1 MKNTNLTL
9 IDYFRIKDW
18 FHYLGYVLLG
28 SLLANSFNIFNF
40 FAAASILAYAYSLND
55 YYDKKLNKKYFIIP
69 FFLYIAI
76 LPFLSIFSIL
86 ISISFLILFTIYS
99 WPKVWLEGKPILST
113 LTNSIGFTL
122 IFILPINSIKM
133 ILDYCPLVLLIFTL
147 NTAAQLLHE
156 IVDSKED
163 KKIKKITTTVRFG
176 AKTALVLFK
185 LCLLSAMIISALI
198 FSKFP
203 LISLS
208 SAIFSL
214 LFIPVT
220 TINKKI
226 RKKFRILGIIFGA
239 IYIIEILQTYMK

>member
-1 MKNTNLTL
+1 MKNTNPTL

-55 YYDKKLNKKYFIIP
+55 YYDKKLNKKYFAIP
-69 FFLYIAI
+69 FFLYIII

-122 IFILPINSIKM
+122 IFILPFNNIEQISSNYQI
-133 ILDYCPLVLLIFTL
+133 VLLIFLL
-147 NTAAQLLHE
+147 NIIAQLLHE
-156 IVDSKED
+156 ISHFKND
-163 KKIKKITTTVRFG
+163 KNIGKITTSVKIGLKKSTTIL
-176 AKTALVLFK
+176 KIIIILTLFY
-185 LCLLSAMIISALI
+185 SISFILP
-198 FSKFP
+198 KYP
-203 LISLS
+203 
-208 SAIFSL
+208 IFSL
-214 LFIPVT
+214 YLCVFLILFLSHR
-220 TINKKI
+220 KI
-226 RKKFRILGIIFGA
+226 TKNERKDYKILGVLGGIILT
-239 IYIIEILQTYMK
+239 IEIIS

>member
-55 YYDKKLNKKYFIIP
+55 YYDKNLDKKYFVIP
-69 FFLYIAI
+69 FFLYIII

-113 LTNSIGFTL
+113 LSNSIGFTL
-122 IFILPINSIKM
+122 IFVLPINSIK
-133 ILDYCPLVLLIFTL
+133 ILLGYCPLVLLIFTL

-176 AKTALVLFK
+176 VKTALILFK
-185 LCLLSAMIISALI
+185 LCLFSAMVISALI

-208 SAIFSL
+208 SIIFSL
-214 LFIPVT
+214 IFISIKTVKRKT
-220 TINKKI
+220 
-226 RKKFRILGIIFGA
+226 RKKFRIFGIIFG
-239 IYIIEILQTYMK
+239 IVYMIELLKEVC